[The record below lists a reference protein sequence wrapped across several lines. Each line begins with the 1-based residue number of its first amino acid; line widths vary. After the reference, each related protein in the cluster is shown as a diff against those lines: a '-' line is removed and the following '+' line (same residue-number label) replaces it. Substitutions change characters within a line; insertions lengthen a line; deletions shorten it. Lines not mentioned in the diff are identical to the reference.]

1 MLARGAEFE
10 YTGIR
15 EKLKA
20 LDTRFHLRRDQAQF
34 IPLDDATQ
42 AARGMPCIISL
53 KALQSVAAQISECA
67 LP

>member
-1 MLARGAEFE
+1 MLARVAELE
-10 YTGIR
+10 YTGIM

-20 LDTRFHLRRDQAQF
+20 LDTCFHLRHDQAQF
-34 IPLDDATQ
+34 IPLDDAAQ

-53 KALQSVAAQISECA
+53 KTLQSVAAQISECA